1 MGKKSSNN
9 TGNGND
15 YTPRFWRGF
24 KELNNDEEFLRAKAN
39 EFIDNELT
47 ENEVTPVNLVSRRKF
62 LALLS
67 ASAAVVATGCSD
79 YRDKGKLVPYNKQPE
94 EVTLGIANYYA
105 STCTACS
112 NYCGILIKT
121 REGRPI
127 KVDGNPD
134 HPVNQGKIC
143 AIGQGHIFNLYDP
156 ERLKEPAFVTG
167 SSGYMTNVSWND
179 VDTKVVEEFKKL
191 VSEGKEIAI
200 ITHSIYSPTQAKLLQ
215 EFLDV
220 YKTAKIYSYE
230 LLDPS
235 TVLNAYRKSFGV
247 SDIPVVKLENAKVI
261 LSLESD
267 FLGTEGN
274 TLDNIRRYA
283 QRRNLNDATKFNKL
297 YVVEGNFSLTGANAD
312 IRIKLRPDAI
322 EELVLSLLNE
332 IIINRGIASRYK
344 SDEEILA
351 KINKYSLARTIEKF
365 NLDKNTIESLIDDL
379 ITYRGESYIL
389 GGCKLSEST
398 HIAINFLN
406 EILENTKLFSD
417 EVALSSYFPL
427 VTDLDIEKLV
437 TAMIS
442 GKVGAVIHFD
452 TNPVFHWSPE
462 LNYTEALQ
470 KVPLIL
476 TLTESLTETAVL
488 SHYVL
493 PINHTFE
500 SWGDYMVRKGVYSL
514 QQPVINPIYNTR
526 QKEAILLNWLRENK
540 NFTEDL
546 YYVYLKNNWEKL
558 IYPQQQSKIDFNKF
572 WTLSLH
578 DGVFVERV
586 LKQTIPQYKYNQ
598 TAFISAKFNEALNDG
613 FVLTL
618 NSSHFISD
626 GRFANNAWLQE
637 IPHPITKIVWDNYAA
652 ISTESA
658 KKLGLSSN
666 DKVEISVENRKLV
679 IPILVQPGMSDNT
692 ISIELGYGRTKSGV
706 VASDVGFNACV
717 LIGKTPRLSKLMYDR
732 VSITKVQG
740 TYNLVSTQEHY
751 PIDEQRFK
759 DIQLKREIILEGTV
773 SEYLKDP
780 EFLKKEKKQTQLFS
794 ITPEVK
800 YEGYKW
806 GMTIDLNKCIGCATC
821 VVACNVENNI
831 PVVGKDQ
838 VERNREMH
846 WIRIDRY
853 FSGSPE
859 EPKISFQPMLCQH
872 CDNAPCENVC
882 PVSATNH
889 SPDGLNQMA
898 YNRCV
903 GTRYCSNNCPY
914 KVRRFNYYNFRNYF
928 ANGLFEKQPIS
939 LLYNPEVTVRSRG
952 VMEKCTFC
960 IQRIMEERQHAIEQN
975 RAVNGDNVKTACQ
988 EACPANAIL
997 FGDIN
1002 NQQSDVARFRNHSL
1016 SYFVLE
1022 ELNIKPNVTYLTKLR
1037 NIKTES

>member
-1 MGKKSSNN
+1 MGKKSN
-9 TGNGND
+9 TNTENKQ
-15 YTPRFWRGF
+15 TSRFWRGF
-24 KELNNDEEFLRAKAN
+24 KELHNDEEFIKAKAN
-39 EFIDNELT
+39 EFID
-47 ENEVTPVNLVSRRKF
+47 ENLSEAEIMPANLVSRRKF

-67 ASAAVVATGCSD
+67 ASAAFVATGCSD
-79 YRDKGKLVPYNKQPE
+79 YRDKGRLVPYNKQPE
-94 EVTLGIANYYA
+94 EITLGIANYYA

-134 HPVNQGKIC
+134 HPINQGKIC
-143 AIGQGHIFNLYDP
+143 VKGQGHIFNLYDP

-167 SSGYMTNVSWND
+167 ASGYMTNVNWND
-179 VDTKVVEEFKKL
+179 VDTKIVQELKKI
-191 VSEGKEIAI
+191 VSNGKEIAI
-200 ITHSIYSPTQAKLLQ
+200 ITHSIYSPTQEKLLK

-220 YKTAKIYSYE
+220 YKTAKVYSYE
-230 LLDPS
+230 LLDQS
-235 TVLNAYRKSFGV
+235 NMLSAYRKCFG
-247 SDIPVVKLENAKVI
+247 SLDFPVVKLEDAKIVV
-261 LSLESD
+261 SLESD

-274 TLDNIRRYA
+274 TLDNIRRYT
-283 QRRNLNDATKFNKL
+283 QGRNIVEPVKFNKL
-297 YVVEGNFSLTGANAD
+297 YVVEGNVSLTGANAD
-312 IRIKLRPDAI
+312 VRIRLRPDAI
-322 EELVLSLLNE
+322 EEFVLALLNE
-332 IIINRGIASRYK
+332 LIISRNIAPRYK
-344 SDEEILA
+344 NNREVLD
-351 KINKYSLARTIEKF
+351 KINKYSLSHTIEKF
-365 NLDKNTIESLIDDL
+365 KLDKERIESLVDDL
-379 ITYRGESYIL
+379 VAHRTESYVL
-389 GGCKLSEST
+389 GGYKLTESA

-406 EILENTKLFSD
+406 EILENTLLFSD
-417 EVALSSYFPL
+417 EVISSPYFSL
-427 VTDLDIEKLV
+427 VTDAEIEKLV
-437 TAMIS
+437 TAINS
-442 GKVGAVIHFD
+442 GMVGAVIHFD

-462 LNYTEALQ
+462 LNYSEALQ
-470 KVPLIL
+470 KVPLVI

-500 SWGDYMVRKGVYSL
+500 SWGDYMIRKGVYSL

-526 QKEAILLNWLRENK
+526 QKEAIILNWVRENK

-546 YYVYLKNNWEKL
+546 YYLYLKSNWEKT
-558 IYPQQQSKIDFNKF
+558 IYPYQQTVVNFNKF

-578 DGVFVERV
+578 DGVFITRTS
-586 LKQTIPQYKYNQ
+586 KQSVSQYNQ
-598 TAFISAKFNEALNDG
+598 AAFTSAKFNEISSDG

-618 NSSHFISD
+618 TSSYCVGD
-626 GRFANNAWLQE
+626 GRFANNGWLQE
-637 IPHPITKIVWDNYAA
+637 IPHPITKVVWDNYAA
-652 ISTESA
+652 ISPKTA
-658 KKLGLSSN
+658 QKLGVNSN
-666 DKVEISVENRKLV
+666 DKVEISIENRKLV
-679 IPILVQPGMSDNT
+679 IPVFVQPGMSDDT

-706 VASDVGFNACV
+706 VASDVGFNACLLV
-717 LIGKTPRLSKLMYDR
+717 GKNPHLSKWMYDK
-732 VSITKVQG
+732 VNVTKIDG

-751 PIDEQRFK
+751 PIDDQRFK
-759 DIQLKREIILEGTV
+759 DIQLKREIIFEGTV
-773 SEYLKDP
+773 EKYLEDP
-780 EFLKKEKKQTQLFS
+780 GFLKKEKKQTELFS
-794 ITPEVK
+794 ITRGVK
-800 YEGYKW
+800 YDGYKW

-838 VERNREMH
+838 VARNREMH

-859 EPKISFQPMLCQH
+859 ETKISFQPMLCQH

-928 ANGLFEKQPIS
+928 ANGLFEKQPIN

-960 IQRIMEERQHAIEQN
+960 IQRIMDERQHAIEQN
-975 RAVNGDNVKTACQ
+975 RPVNGDNVKTACQ
-988 EACPANAIL
+988 EACPSNAIV
-997 FGDIN
+997 FGDVN
-1002 NQQSDVARFRNHSL
+1002 NPQSEVAKLRDHNL
-1016 SYFVLE
+1016 GYFVLE

-1037 NIKTES
+1037 NIKAEN

>member
-1 MGKKSSNN
+1 MGKKLSTNTENN
-9 TGNGND
+9 QP
-15 YTPRFWRGF
+15 PRFWRGF
-24 KELNNDEEFLRAKAN
+24 KEFNNDEEFIKAKAN
-39 EFIDNELT
+39 EFIDESLP
-47 ENEVTPVNLVSRRKF
+47 ENEIMPANLVSRRKF

-67 ASAAVVATGCSD
+67 ASAAFVATGCSD

-94 EVTLGIANYYA
+94 EITLGIANYYA

-134 HPVNQGKIC
+134 HPINQGKIC
-143 AIGQGHIFNLYDP
+143 VKGQAHIFNLYDP
-156 ERLKEPAFVTG
+156 ERLKEPAFITG
-167 SSGYMTNVSWND
+167 TSGYMTNVSWND
-179 VDTKVVEEFKKL
+179 VDTKIVQELKKI
-191 VSEGKEIAI
+191 VSQGKEIAI
-200 ITHSIYSPTQAKLLQ
+200 ITHSIYSPTQEKLLQ

-220 YKTAKIYSYE
+220 YKTAKVYSYE
-230 LLDPS
+230 LFDQS
-235 TVLNAYRKSFGV
+235 TVLSAYRKSFGM
-247 SDIPVVKLENAKVI
+247 SDLPVVRLENAKIVV
-261 LSLESD
+261 SLESD

-274 TLDNIRRYA
+274 ILDNIRRYI
-283 QRRNLNDATKFNKL
+283 QGRNIIEPAKFNKL
-297 YVVEGNFSLTGANAD
+297 YVVEGNVSLTGANAD
-312 IRIKLRPDAI
+312 VRIRLRPDAI
-322 EELVLSLLNE
+322 EEFVLALLNE
-332 IIINRGIASRYK
+332 LLINRNIAPKYKNNQGILEK
-344 SDEEILA
+344 V
-351 KINKYSLARTIEKF
+351 NKYALSRTIEKF
-365 NLDKNTIESLIDDL
+365 KLDKDKINNLVDDL
-379 ITYRGESYIL
+379 VTYRGESFVL
-389 GGCKLSEST
+389 GGYKLTESA
-398 HIAINFLN
+398 HIAINLLN
-406 EILENTKLFSD
+406 EILENTRLFSD
-417 EVALSSYFPL
+417 EMISLPYFPL
-427 VTDLDIEKLV
+427 ATSAEIERVVT
-437 TAMIS
+437 TMNS
-442 GKVGAVIHFD
+442 GMVGAVIHFD

-462 LNYTEALQ
+462 LNYPEALQ
-470 KVPLIL
+470 KVPLVL

-493 PINHTFE
+493 PISHTFE
-500 SWGDYMVRKGVYSL
+500 SWGDYMVRKGIYSL

-526 QKEAILLNWLRENK
+526 QKETILLNWIRENK
-540 NFTEDL
+540 NFTEDIYYL
-546 YYVYLKNNWEKL
+546 YIKNNWEKL
-558 IYPQQQSKIDFNKF
+558 IYPQQQTGIDFNKF

-578 DGVFVERV
+578 DGVFVTRV
-586 LKQTIPQYKYNQ
+586 SKQPTPQYNQ
-598 TAFISAKFNEALNDG
+598 GAFTSTKFNEISNDG

-618 NSSHFISD
+618 PSSYFVGD
-626 GRFANNAWLQE
+626 GRFANNGWLQE

-652 ISTESA
+652 ISPDTA
-658 KKLGLSSN
+658 KKLGLNSN
-666 DKVEISVENRKLV
+666 DRVEISVEGRKLV
-679 IPILVQPGMSDNT
+679 VPVLLQPGMSDDT
-692 ISIELGYGRTKSGV
+692 ISIELGYGRTKSGMI
-706 VASDVGFNACV
+706 ASDVGFNAC
-717 LIGKTPRLSKLMYDR
+717 LLLSKNPRLSKWIYDK
-732 VSITKVQG
+732 VNITKTDG

-751 PIDEQRFK
+751 PIDDQRFK
-759 DIQLKREIILEGTV
+759 DIQLKREIIFEGTV
-773 SEYLKDP
+773 DKYLEDP

-794 ITPEVK
+794 ITREVK

-821 VVACNVENNI
+821 VAACNVENNI

-859 EPKISFQPMLCQH
+859 EPQISFQPMLCQH

-928 ANGLFEKQPIS
+928 ANGLFEKQPIN

-975 RAVNGDNVKTACQ
+975 RPVNGENVKTACQ
-988 EACPANAIL
+988 EACPSNAIV

-1002 NQQSDVARFRNHSL
+1002 NQQSEVAKLRNHNL
-1016 SYFVLE
+1016 GYFVLE
-1022 ELNIKPNVTYLTKLR
+1022 EINIKPNVTYLTKLR
-1037 NIKTES
+1037 NIKAEN